1 MGTMALISRGSGDRC
16 SMLVEYIVPREVQT
30 KLNSTVRCFMKA
42 RVAICFLVVN
52 KMEALPE
59 ISISSAYERTN
70 ADIFIGYLDQT
81 DLPALRASILVNP
94 LLLRDNI
101 SDSSFSV
108 GGKYSD
114 FSEDAFYKIVQYKWQ
129 LLQRVFE
136 LNYDYV
142 IYSDTDVY
150 WNLNPISEILN
161 SFEQRTEVHVQI
173 QSFTD
178 LPSQP
183 KLCMGFV
190 AFRNSPRSRDF
201 IDQCQRRHAIHSKE
215 NGRIGDD
222 DIVTQFYIDNG
233 FPNSILELPQTTFP
247 VGRMLKLY
255 SKQSK
260 FPGLPSPIPFI
271 FHANYVIG
279 LRNKLILMKLFMT
292 NYSINDT
299 EEKLGVNQLI
309 VLQLQRFRLFASR
322 LKKIFRH

>member
-1 MGTMALISRGSGDRC
+1 M
-16 SMLVEYIVPREVQT
+16 PREVQT
-30 KLNSTVRCFMKA
+30 KFKSTVRCFMRA
-42 RVAICFLVVN
+42 RVAICFLVIN

-59 ISISSAYERTN
+59 ISISSAYERTK
-70 ADIFIGYLDQT
+70 ADVFLGYLDGT
-81 DLPALRASILVNP
+81 DLPTLRDSIVVNP
-94 LLLRDNI
+94 LLLHDNI

-129 LLQRVFE
+129 LLQKVFE

-161 SFEQRTEVHVQI
+161 SFDQRPEVHIQI

-183 KLCMGFV
+183 RLCMGFV
-190 AFRNSPRSRDF
+190 AFRNSPISRDF
-201 IDQCQRRHAIHSKE
+201 LEQCQRRHVIHSKE
-215 NGRIGDD
+215 IGRIGDD
-222 DIVTQFYIDNG
+222 DIVTQYYMDNK
-233 FPNSILELPQTTFP
+233 FPISICELPQTTFP

-279 LRNKLILMKLFMT
+279 LRNKIILMKLFMT
-292 NYSINDT
+292 KYSISDT
-299 EEKLGVNQLI
+299 KESFEVKLLI
-309 VLQLQRFRLFASR
+309 VLQLQRFRLFAST
-322 LKKIFRH
+322 LKNFLMR

>member
-1 MGTMALISRGSGDRC
+1 
-16 SMLVEYIVPREVQT
+16 
-30 KLNSTVRCFMKA
+30 MKP

-59 ISISSAYERTN
+59 ISITSAFERTK
-70 ADIFIGYLDQT
+70 ADVFLGYLDVT
-81 DLPALRASILVNP
+81 DLPTLRAGIEVNP
-94 LLLRDNI
+94 LPLYDGSL
-101 SDSSFSV
+101 DSSFAI

-129 LLQRVFE
+129 LLLRVFE

-150 WNLNPISEILN
+150 WNLDPISEILN
-161 SFEQRTEVHVQI
+161 TFEKRSDLHIQI

-190 AFRNSPRSRDF
+190 AFRNSTLSRDF
-201 IDQCQRRHAIHSKE
+201 IQECQRRHVIHSE
-215 NGRIGDD
+215 EYGRIGDD
-222 DIVTQFYIDNG
+222 DIVTQFYMDNN
-233 FPNSILELPQTTFP
+233 FPNSISELPQTTFP

-279 LRNKLILMKLFMT
+279 LKNKLILMKLFMT
-292 NYSINDT
+292 NYSTNDRK
-299 EEKLGVNQLI
+299 EKFEVRLLF
-309 VLQLQRFRLFASR
+309 VLQLQRFRLLIGR
-322 LKKIFRH
+322 LKRFLAY

>member
-1 MGTMALISRGSGDRC
+1 M
-16 SMLVEYIVPREVQT
+16 PREVQT
-30 KLNSTVRCFMKA
+30 KLNSIVRCFMKP

-52 KMEALPE
+52 KMEELPE
-59 ISISSAYERTN
+59 ISISSAFERTK
-70 ADIFIGYLDQT
+70 ADVFVGYLDET
-81 DLPALRASILVNP
+81 DLPTLRASIVVNP
-94 LLLRDNI
+94 IPLCDSI

-136 LNYDYV
+136 LDYDYI

-150 WNLNPISEILN
+150 WNLDPISEILN
-161 SFEQRTEVHVQI
+161 SFEKRPEVHIQI

-183 KLCMGFV
+183 RLCMGFV
-190 AFRNSPRSRDF
+190 AFRKSSMSRDF
-201 IDQCQRRHAIHSKE
+201 IEECQRRHVIYSKE

-222 DIVTQFYIDNG
+222 DIVTQFYVDNN
-233 FPNSILELPQTTFP
+233 FPNSICELPQTTFP

-255 SKQSK
+255 SKRSK

-279 LRNKLILMKLFMT
+279 LRNKLILIKIFMT
-292 NYSINDT
+292 NYSISNRK
-299 EEKLGVNQLI
+299 EKFEVKLLI
-309 VLQLQRFRLFASR
+309 VLQLQRFRLLMSR
-322 LKKIFRH
+322 LKNFLRH

>member
-1 MGTMALISRGSGDRC
+1 
-16 SMLVEYIVPREVQT
+16 
-30 KLNSTVRCFMKA
+30 MKP

-59 ISISSAYERTN
+59 ISISSAFERTE
-70 ADIFIGYLDQT
+70 ADVFLGYLDET
-81 DLPALRASILVNP
+81 DLPTLRASIVVNP
-94 LLLRDNI
+94 LPLYDGSL
-101 SDSSFSV
+101 DSSFAV

-150 WNLNPISEILN
+150 WNLDPISEILN
-161 SFEQRTEVHVQI
+161 TFEKRSDVHIQI

-190 AFRNSPRSRDF
+190 AFRNSTPSRDF
-201 IDQCQRRHAIHSKE
+201 IQECQRRHVIYSEE

-222 DIVTQFYIDNG
+222 DIATQFYMDKN
-233 FPNSILELPQTTFP
+233 FPNSICELPQTTFP

-255 SKQSK
+255 SKRSK

-292 NYSINDT
+292 NYSISDRK
-299 EEKLGVNQLI
+299 EKFEVRLLI
-309 VLQLQRFRLFASR
+309 VLQLQRFRLLMSR
-322 LKKIFRH
+322 IKRFLTH